1 MLTLLT
7 RDEIEAMDD
16 ADLADT
22 LHDARCRLED
32 GGFDEATDDRHWTL
46 VAEGAL
52 VEECRR
58 RGLPTD
64 E

>member
-32 GGFDEATDDRHWTL
+32 GGFARIEAKLMALDTRL
-46 VAEGAL
+46 V
-52 VEECRR
+52 
-58 RGLPTD
+58 GL
-64 E
+64 